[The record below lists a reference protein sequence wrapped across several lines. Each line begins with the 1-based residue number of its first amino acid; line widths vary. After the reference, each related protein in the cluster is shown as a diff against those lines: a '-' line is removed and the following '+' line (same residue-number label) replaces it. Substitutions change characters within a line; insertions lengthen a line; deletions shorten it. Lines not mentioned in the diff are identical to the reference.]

1 MYFKEINTM
10 PITERTLKQWR
21 KEALVTEQSPT
32 WDEANQNWI
41 IEMSKR
47 ILRMT
52 QELLDLHLIRK

>member
-1 MYFKEINTM
+1 M

>member
-1 MYFKEINTM
+1 MTKGGKM
-10 PITERTLKQWR
+10 ITERTLKRWR
-21 KEALVTEQSPT
+21 KEALITEQSPT
-32 WDEANQNWI
+32 YDEANQDWI